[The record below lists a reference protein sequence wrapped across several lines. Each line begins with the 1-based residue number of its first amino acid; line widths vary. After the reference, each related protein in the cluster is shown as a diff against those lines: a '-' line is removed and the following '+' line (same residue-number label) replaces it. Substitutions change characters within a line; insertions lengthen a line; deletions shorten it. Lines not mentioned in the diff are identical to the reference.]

1 LDFSKLSDRERL
13 IAEQAVETLR
23 ALDKAADDAPW
34 GSGLAR
40 MEECIHDKGFDLLR
54 SLMTQTAAAQP
65 EAKKRGLH
73 SPLFLR
79 RRDKVQVVPGADHPD
94 DRRAYLHPAASLSLP
109 AMRFG
114 HDPAGRLGRRGDS
127 VDHRR
132 RPAHVDTGG
141 DELVV

>member
-34 GSGLAR
+34 GNGLAC
-40 MEECIHDKGFDLLR
+40 MEACIHDKGFDLLR

-65 EAKKRGLH
+65 EAKKRGLF
-73 SPLFLR
+73 PPVFLR
-79 RRDKVQVVPGADHPD
+79 QRCQVQVVPGTHDLD
-94 DRRAYLHPAASLSLP
+94 DSGASFHPAASLSLP
-109 AMRFG
+109 AMHFG
-114 HDPAGRLGRRGDS
+114 HDPAGRLGRRGAS

-132 RPAHVDTGG
+132 RTANADAGG